1 MIIEL
6 SGNHYEM
13 GRQHGM
19 KLLQY
24 KSALLNLMADYQA
37 KVNPH
42 LWQGRDEAME
52 SIRDLLSDHS
62 PQTLDMISGIADG
75 FQVSSRDLLSMMMGS
90 YMEDRLAL
98 PSGLECQDGG
108 CTTWAL
114 SIKKVQEDR
123 VLLAKNRDYLISHG
137 PLQVIFRC
145 SPEKGYKYL
154 SVNSVGACNV
164 FSSGMNIEGLAI
176 ADTRVPSIDVGPGLP
191 RFSLMMHILEQF
203 TSVKEV
209 TDYLRS
215 VPRMGGGN
223 LIFADAKGE
232 VGKAEVGY
240 EGLGL
245 SQKNEGFLACTN
257 HFEDTWMKGK
267 YRKREEAEEKHS
279 IERFQEV
286 SKTLSNSEK
295 EMDPNQAI
303 DLMSFHGETFAIC
316 NHGLR
321 TEREETATI
330 SSVIFLPVKRGFYYC
345 EGFPCSMPFHWISF

>member
-24 KSALLNLMADYQA
+24 RPALLNLMADYQG
-37 KVNPH
+37 KVNTH
-42 LWQGRDEAME
+42 LWQDMDETIE
-52 SIRDLLSDHS
+52 SIRDVLSDHS
-62 PQTLDMISGIADG
+62 PQTLDMISGIADSYE
-75 FQVSSRDLLSMMMGS
+75 VSSRDLLSMMMGS

-98 PSGLECQDGG
+98 PSGLKCLDAG
-108 CTTWAL
+108 CTSWAI
-114 SIKKVQEDR
+114 SMKKVQEDR
-123 VLLAKNRDYLISHG
+123 VLLAKNRDYLVSHE

-145 SPEKGYKYL
+145 SPERGYKYL
-154 SVNSVGACNV
+154 SVNSLGACNV
-164 FSSGMNIEGLAI
+164 FSSGMNMEGLTV

-191 RFSLMMHILEQF
+191 RFSLMMHILEKF
-203 TSVKEV
+203 SSVTEV
-209 TDYLRS
+209 IDYLRS

-223 LIFADAKGE
+223 LIFADAKGN

-245 SQKNEGFLACTN
+245 SQKNEGFLVCTN
-257 HFEDTWMKGK
+257 HFEDTLMKGK
-267 YRKREEAEEKHS
+267 YRKREETEEKNS
-279 IERFQEV
+279 TERFKEV
-286 SKTLSNSEK
+286 SKTLSNSDR

-303 DLMSFHGETFAIC
+303 DLMSYHGESFAIC
-316 NHGLR
+316 NHGFR
-321 TEREETATI
+321 MGREEIATI
-330 SSVIFLPVKRGFYYC
+330 SSAIFLPVKRGFYYC

>member
-1 MIIEL
+1 MIVDL

-13 GRQHGM
+13 GGQHGL
-19 KLLQY
+19 KLLHY
-24 KSALLNLMADYQA
+24 RSALLHLMRAYQE
-37 KVNPH
+37 KVNTL
-42 LWQGRDEAME
+42 LWEDMDETIE
-52 SIRDLLSDHS
+52 TVREVLSNHS
-62 PQTLDMISGIADG
+62 PETLDMISGIADSYE
-75 FQVSSRDLLSMMMGS
+75 VSRQDLLSMMMGS
-90 YMEDRLAL
+90 YVEDRLAL
-98 PSGLECQDGG
+98 SSTLKCQDSG
-108 CTTWAL
+108 CTTWGI

-123 VLLAKNRDYLISHG
+123 VLLAKNRDYLVTHG
-137 PLQVIFRC
+137 PLQVLFRC

-154 SVNSVGACNV
+154 SVNSLGACNV

-203 TSVKEV
+203 SSVREV
-209 TDYLRS
+209 IDYLKS

-245 SQKNEGFLACTN
+245 SQKNEGFLVSTN
-257 HFEDTWMKGK
+257 HFEDTLMKRK
-267 YRKREEAEEKHS
+267 YRKREEAEERQS
-279 IERFQEV
+279 IERSGEV

-316 NHGLR
+316 NHGVR

-330 SSVIFLPVKRGFYYC
+330 SSAIFLPVKRGFYYC